1 MYDALFEYDAQLGR
15 RVKRSQGMYVGGFFR

>member
-15 RVKRSQGMYVGGFFR
+15 RVKRSHGMYVGSLFR